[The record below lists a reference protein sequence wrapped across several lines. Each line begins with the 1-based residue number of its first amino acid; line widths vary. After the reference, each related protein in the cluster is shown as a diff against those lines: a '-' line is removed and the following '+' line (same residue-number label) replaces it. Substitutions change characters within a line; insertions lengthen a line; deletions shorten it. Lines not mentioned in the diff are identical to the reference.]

1 MIVLFDD
8 RYFFDNKIGPS
19 NDLHVKI
26 VLIDI
31 FVPFNL
37 KIVVRFRFYYLAT
50 FKSRAK
56 ILFGPARV
64 FSQALYSRQKP
75 SLPNLPLFQQIQ
87 HFLSLY
93 RPRSVHRK
101 KLSQQKTSKIYP
113 NTSKEKHPHRLERSL
128 GWLNEIGFVLIRLIT
143 CFVCF
148 FGCEVKT
155 LPLRCLLVR
164 FSILHTVL
172 VFLDL
177 LLKKFLPFFLVVL
190 NFLFCLLVS
199 IFSFELIWSFCV
211 QNWLL
216 LFLLWF
222 RLCFLRFFSG
232 I

>member
-101 KLSQQKTSKIYP
+101 QLSQQKTSKIYP
-113 NTSKEKHPHRLERSL
+113 NTSKE
-128 GWLNEIGFVLIRLIT
+128 
-143 CFVCF
+143 
-148 FGCEVKT
+148 
-155 LPLRCLLVR
+155 
-164 FSILHTVL
+164 SILIASEGVL
-172 VFLDL
+172 GGRMKLG
-177 LLKKFLPFFLVVL
+177 
-190 NFLFCLLVS
+190 LF
-199 IFSFELIWSFCV
+199 
-211 QNWLL
+211 
-216 LFLLWF
+216 
-222 RLCFLRFFSG
+222 
-232 I
+232 